1 MKTAVSIPDPL
12 FEQAEELAERLHVS
26 RSELYAAALRAL
38 VAEHDEAAKRRA
50 LDELYAAESSD
61 LPQGARGA
69 QARIVSKWKE

>member
-38 VAEHDEAAKRRA
+38 VAEHDENAKRRA
-50 LDELYAAESSD
+50 LDEVYATEPSE
-61 LPQGARGA
+61 LPKGARRA
-69 QARIVSKWKE
+69 QARIKSEWTE